1 MATKKT
7 ITKDDTTN
15 EVVKRYRV
23 EQLLRMPQ
31 YNNRVARIVLKG
43 DGTYSF
49 AEADELI
56 RDYMKKKG

>member
-1 MATKKT
+1 MATRKT
-7 ITKDDTTN
+7 IAKDDTTN